1 MGLVYG
7 DPPTVKSALLA
18 MNCELPAVL
27 DETDL
32 LKELKSQSD
41 YPGSVTLPW
50 LKSEL
55 TQFFTAKGSNDLA
68 TNLRKFRQQHLLN
81 NFWNEFW

>member
-1 MGLVYG
+1 MAHA

-18 MNCELPAVL
+18 MNCEIPASL

-41 YPGSVTLPW
+41 YPGCITLPW
-50 LKSEL
+50 LKNEL
-55 TQFFTAKGSNDLA
+55 AQFFTAKDNKDLI
-68 TNLRKFRQQHLLN
+68 TNLRKFRQQGLLN
-81 NFWNEFW
+81 YFWYEF